1 MKKGPFTEEEDE
13 IIILC
18 LKKATSPNISH
29 VIRKASTLLGRSFSS
44 VYQRYL
50 TRNKFDTGMLKK
62 EKQDFEDWKIIH
74 TFFYGEEEYIKDCVT
89 PYNYSNLF
97 KKDWEA
103 MMEVVNKIEKS
114 EEYNVSINNGWT
126 SISSMEYKNTVV
138 ISSIEGYSKLSNTY
152 YACVEFIKWF
162 NKRKKWEIKHIG

>member
-44 VYQRYL
+44 VYQRYYN
-50 TRNKFDTGMLKK
+50 RNKFDTTMLKK

-74 TFFYGEEEYIKDCVT
+74 TFFYGEEEYIKNWIT
-89 PYNYSNLF
+89 QKNYVNPF

-103 MMEVVNKIEKS
+103 LMEVVNKIEKLG
-114 EEYNVSINNGWT
+114 YFVMINKW
-126 SISSMEYKNTVV
+126 SSVYTGSKDEHIQVTTV
-138 ISSIEGYSKLSNTY
+138 EGKSKKLNTY
-152 YACVEFIKWF
+152 YACIAFIKF
-162 NKRKKWEIKHIG
+162 YQKKR